1 MEKGKEKVV
10 AKVCPICSNTEIAL
24 VQKPLEQSPTPAP
37 KFVPM
42 GCVGKVCK
50 FYNEQMNECIFVIQ
64 TVFISNI
71 ANKIFEKD
79 IAEKNVISRG
89 N

>member
-1 MEKGKEKVV
+1 MGSEEKKVAV
-10 AKVCPICSNTEIAL
+10 VCPICSNTEIAI
-24 VQKPLEQSPTPAP
+24 VQSPLKQQPTPAP

-42 GCVGKVCK
+42 GCLGNVCK
-50 FYNEQMNECIFVIQ
+50 FYNEQMKECIFVIQ
-64 TVFISNI
+64 TVMISNI

>member
-1 MEKGKEKVV
+1 MGKEKQIQSV
-10 AKVCPICSNTEIAL
+10 KICPICSNTEIAV

-64 TVFISNI
+64 TVFIFNI